1 MSTSIDS
8 VASSCHD
15 RGVGGHLRGVSD
27 RQPDA
32 ADEFRALYDAH
43 MRDVLG
49 YALRRTDDAH
59 DAADVVAETF
69 YVAWRRLDDVP
80 DAHPRPW
87 LLAVARRVLA
97 NQWRSTARRGRLA
110 DKLGMALDRYVV
122 PPEEPLAHT
131 RVRDALERLAPDDRD
146 LLTLSV
152 WEGLSAAELAIAFG
166 ATPTTIRQRLHR
178 ARQRLRVELDSVTA
192 VDREEA

>member
-1 MSTSIDS
+1 
-8 VASSCHD
+8 
-15 RGVGGHLRGVSD
+15 
-27 RQPDA
+27 
-32 ADEFRALYDAH
+32 